1 MEFEGIITMMWIEET
16 VWANNLRKINF
27 VLEEETDR
35 EFKSSIAVDVF
46 GDKVDMIKEF
56 KQWDKVKVGLNFRA
70 REYNGRWFNG
80 ISAWKID
87 RLGAANSTNPN
98 PSAPADDDLP
108 F

>member
-1 MEFEGIITMMWIEET
+1 MEFEWIITMMWVEET
-16 VWANNLRKINF
+16 VWQNNLRKISF
-27 VLEEETDR
+27 VLEEESDK
-35 EFKSSIAVDVF
+35 EFKSSISVDSF

-70 REYNGRWFNG
+70 REYNGRRFNG

-87 RLGAANSTNPN
+87 RLEWANSSSK

>member
-35 EFKSSIAVDVF
+35 EFKSSLAVDVF
-46 GDKVDMIKEF
+46 GDKVDIAKEF
-56 KQWDKVKVGLNFRA
+56 RQWDKVKVGLNFRA
-70 REYNGRWFNG
+70 REYNGRRFNG

-87 RLGAANSTNPN
+87 RLDWSNNTKPKA
-98 PSAPADDDLP
+98 SAPADDDLP

>member
-1 MEFEGIITMMWIEET
+1 MMWIEET

-35 EFKSSIAVDVF
+35 EFKSSMAIDVF
-46 GDKVDMIKEF
+46 GDKVDMMKDY

-70 REYNGRWFNG
+70 REYNGRRFNS

-87 RLGAANSTNPN
+87 RLNWASATSPK

>member
-1 MEFEGIITMMWIEET
+1 MEFEGIITMMWVEET

-35 EFKSSIAVDVF
+35 EFKSSMAIDVF
-46 GDKVDMIKEF
+46 GDRVDMMKDY

-70 REYNGRWFNG
+70 REYNGRRFNG
-80 ISAWKID
+80 VSAWKID
-87 RLGAANSTNPN
+87 KLEGSTPSSK